1 VAAASLVF
9 PLYLCVWSCR
19 GGDATVMA
27 EPRIYRHA
35 QAAAGLLSPRGFCA
49 ISDREDEGTVLMVM
63 HEVLIAASHE
73 AEKRSEGRRG

>member
-1 VAAASLVF
+1 
-9 PLYLCVWSCR
+9 
-19 GGDATVMA
+19 MA